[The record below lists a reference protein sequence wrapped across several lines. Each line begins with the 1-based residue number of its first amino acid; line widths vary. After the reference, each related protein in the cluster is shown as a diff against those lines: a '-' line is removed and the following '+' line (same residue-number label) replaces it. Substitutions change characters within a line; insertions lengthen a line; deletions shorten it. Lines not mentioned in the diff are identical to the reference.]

1 MGNAPSGKPIS
12 LPKGDLKR
20 RALGASSLAGGLLA
34 WELLGQLG
42 AISPLFLPPVS
53 SVIADGLE
61 LIRNGD
67 LLGHLASSLWR
78 ILWGFL
84 LGAGVGVFLGLMM
97 GISGL
102 ADASIHPLIAAT
114 YPIPK
119 IALLPLLIL
128 WLGLGESS
136 KIAVIALGVFFPVVV
151 NTRAGVLDVDPL
163 LVKAALALG
172 SSRAGIAWKVLLP
185 ASLPMIFA
193 GLKLGAGVA
202 LLLLVT
208 AEMIAAD
215 RGIGFLVIS
224 AANLMQTTR
233 LLFGIL
239 MLAALGLLSNWL
251 LATLEKAL
259 LPWKSDSQGLKLQP
273 R

>member
-1 MGNAPSGKPIS
+1 MNPPPAD
-12 LPKGDLKR
+12 PKRK
-20 RALGASSLAGGLLA
+20 ALGASSLAGVLLA
-34 WELLGQLG
+34 WELLGQMG
-42 AISPLFLPPVS
+42 VISPLFLPPLS
-53 SVIADGLE
+53 AVIGDGLE
-61 LIRNGD
+61 LIKSGD

-84 LGAGVGVFLGLMM
+84 IGAGVGVFLGLTM
-97 GISGL
+97 GISRL

-128 WLGLGESS
+128 WLGLGEGS

-215 RGIGFLVIS
+215 KGIGFLVIS

-233 LLFGIL
+233 LLFGI
-239 MLAALGLLSNWL
+239 MVLALLGLLSNWL

-259 LPWKSDSQGLKLQP
+259 LPWKSETQGPKLQT